1 VENLRLDPESQQVL
15 MLLQRQDRRLQ
26 ALISQVQDIIEGNS
40 RIAIAVLQR
49 LQQLETKVK
58 SLEEQLKKKSKKEGE
73 KK

>member
-1 VENLRLDPESQQVL
+1 MENLRLDPESQQVL